1 MASAASTVFAVGL
14 DYVQHYKNS
23 NTCNFKSM
31 KTNKRKHLNSGLCL
45 FSAQKKVVSV
55 YAKNLIK

>member
-14 DYVQHYKNS
+14 DYVQHYKN

-31 KTNKRKHLNSGLCL
+31 KTNKRKHLNSALCL
-45 FSAQKKVVSV
+45 FFAQKKVVSV